1 MVWDGKCS
9 FCKKFAE
16 RFEIRSKNS
25 VEFISYQV
33 LSEKYPNAPEYDYQ
47 NSVYFLETSGST
59 SGAEAIFNYFNQIG
73 IRWPK
78 KLYNKFKF
86 FSSSSEFFYRLIANN
101 RRIAGALGRFFFGS
115 NFLKD
120 TFNISG
126 WVFGRLLGLVGL
138 IAFFSIWSQAESL
151 ISSKGIIPFSDDLNQ
166 VKSYIFKSNLEI
178 SKWLIRPSLLWI
190 SQADIWLNIV
200 ILIGVCSSF
209 LLIAGLI
216 PHISIML
223 SWISYLSIAVVSE
236 PFLNFQWDALLLETY
251 FLSFFFVPWKLY
263 HDRNSL
269 TNPPILGR
277 WLLWLLVFK
286 LMFESGVVKF
296 TFYGDDGSNTWRDLT
311 ALNYHFWTQPI
322 PSWISYYID
331 KLPLIFD
338 KLALMFTYFCELV
351 IPFFIF
357 FPRKLRRLSGLF
369 LIIFQL
375 LIILSGNYGFFNIL
389 TIIICITLFDDQ
401 FLKRLHNKKFIRLSN
416 NVEKL
421 VYFQKIKFGFSLAL
435 LICFLYTFLVFMGR
449 DFQGNMASNINKNE
463 KRSLFGQ
470 KIIDAAQV
478 SRSMNAYGLFRVMTT
493 TRPEIFI
500 ELQSQDSS
508 WSNVDFNYKP
518 GVEKKRPKF
527 FFPHMPRLDWQ
538 MWFEALY
545 LQRLVNNPFE
555 YATYQRFLTVMVN
568 DDIKYSSLK
577 MSDFINDDSRLI
589 LKKLPFNEQRSFIN
603 RLNRSINIHLN
614 SSYWFARM
622 LSEIANGKENYFKI
636 DRQNKYVKM
645 RISLKHYSFD
655 HLSSGNEN
663 WWKINSKKNMSFT
676 IEL

>member
-263 HDRNSL
+263 YDRNSL

>member
-1 MVWDGKCS
+1 
-9 FCKKFAE
+9 
-16 RFEIRSKNS
+16 
-25 VEFISYQV
+25 
-33 LSEKYPNAPEYDYQ
+33 
-47 NSVYFLETSGST
+47 
-59 SGAEAIFNYFNQIG
+59 
-73 IRWPK
+73 
-78 KLYNKFKF
+78 
-86 FSSSSEFFYRLIANN
+86 
-101 RRIAGALGRFFFGS
+101 
-115 NFLKD
+115 
-120 TFNISG
+120 
-126 WVFGRLLGLVGL
+126 
-138 IAFFSIWSQAESL
+138 
-151 ISSKGIIPFSDDLNQ
+151 
-166 VKSYIFKSNLEI
+166 
-178 SKWLIRPSLLWI
+178 
-190 SQADIWLNIV
+190 
-200 ILIGVCSSF
+200 
-209 LLIAGLI
+209 
-216 PHISIML
+216 
-223 SWISYLSIAVVSE
+223 
-236 PFLNFQWDALLLETY
+236 
-251 FLSFFFVPWKLY
+251 
-263 HDRNSL
+263 
-269 TNPPILGR
+269 
-277 WLLWLLVFK
+277 
-286 LMFESGVVKF
+286 
-296 TFYGDDGSNTWRDLT
+296 
-311 ALNYHFWTQPI
+311 
-322 PSWISYYID
+322 
-331 KLPLIFD
+331 
-338 KLALMFTYFCELV
+338 
-351 IPFFIF
+351 
-357 FPRKLRRLSGLF
+357 
-369 LIIFQL
+369 
-375 LIILSGNYGFFNIL
+375 
-389 TIIICITLFDDQ
+389 
-401 FLKRLHNKKFIRLSN
+401 
-416 NVEKL
+416 
-421 VYFQKIKFGFSLAL
+421 
-435 LICFLYTFLVFMGR
+435 MGR